1 MRTAVPAERLAQLL
15 VTQIG
20 SNFLLED
27 GEEAALRAA
36 LPRALERSETCF
48 RAAVKNKY
56 YWRDG
61 EVFFNPYHSAQYC
74 IFLYF
79 LSNTLF
85 KIGGAS
91 LLADKVYY
99 LNKLLNS
106 LDLYYEVEM
115 PDVFFTD
122 HPVGSVIGRGKF
134 SPHFSFAQN
143 CTVGNNKGVYPEFGE
158 NVRLM
163 SGARILGRCK
173 VGSNVILSSGAYVK
187 DTDIPGCTIVFGQSP
202 NLVLKHRDPA
212 YFAR

>member
-1 MRTAVPAERLAQLL
+1 MRIAIEKTRLADL
-15 VTQIG
+15 VTTQVRT
-20 SNFLLED
+20 NFLLEE
-27 GEEAALRAA
+27 GEEFTLCSAIPQALARAEKCFAA
-36 LPRALERSETCF
+36 S
-48 RAAVKNKY
+48 KNKY
-56 YWRDG
+56 YRRDG
-61 EVFFNPYHSAQYC
+61 EVFFNPYHSAQYS

-85 KIGGAS
+85 KTSGPS

-106 LDLYYEVEM
+106 LDLYYEIEL

-122 HPVGSVIGRGKF
+122 HPVGTVLGRAKYGER
-134 SPHFSFAQN
+134 FSFSQG

-158 NVRLM
+158 NVRLF

-173 VGSNVILSSGAYVK
+173 VGSNVILSSGTYVK
-187 DTDIPGCTIVFGQSP
+187 DTDIPDFTIVFGQSP
-202 NLVLKHRDPA
+202 NLTFKTREPE